1 MGQYIS
7 VNPWTGK
14 EIGRR
19 NTLDFKELEERFI
32 QTEKARERWGK
43 MVLEQRLERIRNLC
57 FTLRANKKHYALSV
71 THEMG
76 KRIVEAELEIEKCAT
91 LCEYY
96 LDCAPEV
103 LHEKVY
109 AVQNAHVRIRAK
121 SQGIVFGIMPWNFPF
136 WQVFRLAI
144 PNLILGNA
152 VWIKHASSVALT
164 AQLIEEAFIGSGFPK
179 GLFTNV
185 YIDSNDVEWVI
196 ADPRVRG
203 VSLTGSEQ
211 AGRSVAALAGK
222 HLKKTVLELGGSNA
236 FLMLEDASIKKAV
249 KEAVKGRLVNSGQS
263 CIASKRF
270 IIPKSKEREFV
281 ERLEA
286 NLAELRIGDPLL
298 ATTTLAPLA
307 RVDLAKELEDQVQ
320 QTIDQGARLKGELVR
335 HETQF
340 TPVILQKVKPGMLA
354 FDQELF
360 GPVFSVTT
368 YKTDSEAIKLVNK
381 SRFGLGATIFGK
393 KESEAIRIANQL
405 DEGSVYINSA
415 VYSHPAIPFGGVKN
429 SGYGREM
436 AKEGLLEFANIQP
449 LVKSLQ

>member
-1 MGQYIS
+1 MSQYIS
-7 VNPWTGK
+7 VNPWTGR

-19 NTLDFKELEERFI
+19 DTLQFDELEERFV
-32 QTEKARERWGK
+32 QTGKARERWSK
-43 MVLEQRLERIRNLC
+43 MSLEQRLERVRNLC
-57 FTLRANKKHYALSV
+57 FTLRSNVKHYALSI

-76 KRIVEAELEIEKCAT
+76 KRIVEAEMEIDKCAA

-103 LHEKVY
+103 LHEKVF
-109 AVQNAHVRIRAK
+109 AVQSAHVRLRARP
-121 SQGIVFGIMPWNFPF
+121 QGIVFGIMPWNFPF

-152 VWIKHASSVALT
+152 VWIKHASSVGLT
-164 AQLIEEAFIGSGFPK
+164 AELIEEAFIVSGFPK

-185 YIDSNDVEWVI
+185 FIAPSDVEWII
-196 ADPRVRG
+196 ADSRVRG
-203 VSLTGSEQ
+203 ISLTGSEQ

-236 FLMLEDASIKKAV
+236 FLLLDDASVKKAV
-249 KEAVKGRLVNSGQS
+249 KEAVKARLVNAGQS

-270 IIPKSKEREFV
+270 IIPKSKEKEFV
-281 ERLEA
+281 DRLEETIA
-286 NLAELRIGDPLL
+286 DLRMGDPLL
-298 ATTTLAPLA
+298 VTTTLAPLA
-307 RVDLAKELEDQVQ
+307 RIDLAKELEEQVQ
-320 QTIDQGARLKGELVR
+320 QTIAQGARLKGELAR
-335 HETQF
+335 KETQF
-340 TPVILQKVKPGMLA
+340 TPVILQKVKPGMIA

-360 GPVFSVTT
+360 GPVFSITT
-368 YKTDSEAIKLVNK
+368 YKTEAEAIKLVNS
-381 SRFGLGATIFGK
+381 SRFGLGATVFGK
-393 KESEAIRIANQL
+393 KESEAIRIADQL

-415 VYSHPAIPFGGVKN
+415 VYSHPAIPFGGVKD

-449 LVKSLQ
+449 LVKALQ